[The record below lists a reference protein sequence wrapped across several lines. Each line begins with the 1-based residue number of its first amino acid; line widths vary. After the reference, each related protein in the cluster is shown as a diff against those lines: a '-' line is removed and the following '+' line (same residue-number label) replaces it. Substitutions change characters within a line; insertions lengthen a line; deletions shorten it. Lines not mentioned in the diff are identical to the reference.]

1 MAVTVAARPVFQ
13 AMRAYAESLGQQSQ
27 QFVAETEDH
36 VVQRLLRDTEWQE
49 ETSISQICSRVRD
62 RGVAPCIIVSTR

>member
-1 MAVTVAARPVFQ
+1 
-13 AMRAYAESLGQQSQ
+13 MRAYAESLGQQSQ

-36 VVQRLLRDTEWQE
+36 VWSSGCCETEWQE